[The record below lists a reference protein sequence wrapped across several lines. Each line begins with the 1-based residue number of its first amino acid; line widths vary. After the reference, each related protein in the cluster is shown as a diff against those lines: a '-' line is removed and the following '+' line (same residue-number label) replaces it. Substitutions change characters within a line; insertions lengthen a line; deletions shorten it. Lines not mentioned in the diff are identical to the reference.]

1 LPLWLDNRDVQRRN
15 EVSGA
20 WGKKQV
26 WRPMFEPEVFR
37 KQMYR
42 IEESAYDIAV
52 TFWSPAVIRRQ
63 EKCAV
68 ATPRYVSGVI
78 Q

>member
-1 LPLWLDNRDVQRRN
+1 
-15 EVSGA
+15 
-20 WGKKQV
+20 
-26 WRPMFEPEVFR
+26 MFEPEVFR

-63 EKCAV
+63 EKCARCH
-68 ATPRYVSGVI
+68 PSLRLWCYSI
-78 Q
+78 